1 MVTLFNMPLVT
12 IVIPC
17 YNHAEYVQDSIR
29 SVLNQTYVNIELIII
44 DDGSTDQ
51 SVNKIKE
58 MIVECEQKFTR
69 FEFRDR
75 PNKGLSNTLNEALGW
90 ANGEYFSVL
99 ASDDQMLPEK
109 TKLQVS
115 AFKPD
120 IVGVFGGVNIINDK
134 NEIISSRVR
143 EYSESNFDDIILTKH
158 DLPAS
163 SQMFEK
169 NALKEAGG
177 YNPNVKVEDWD
188 ILLRISKLNKKM
200 VYIPEVLINYRKH
213 DTNISSN
220 SKFMYEEMSKILDQ
234 YMGEPLYARAKFIIK
249 RRLLLPEIKEENKLV
264 ALLCKVRIYLEY
276 RLFLFTRK

>member
-1 MVTLFNMPLVT
+1 MPLVT

-17 YNHAEYVQDSIR
+17 YNHAKYVQDSIR
-29 SVLNQTYVNIELIII
+29 SVINQTYVNIELIII

-58 MIVECEQKFTR
+58 IMEECEQRFTR
-69 FEFRDR
+69 FEFRYR
-75 PNKGLSNTLNEALGW
+75 PNKGLSNTLNEALEW

-99 ASDDQMLPEK
+99 ASDDQMLAKK
-109 TKLQVS
+109 TELQVK

-120 IVGVFGGVNIINDK
+120 TVGVFGGVNIINDK
-134 NEIISSRVR
+134 NEVISSRVR
-143 EYSESNFDDIILTKH
+143 EYSESNFEDIILNNH

-188 ILLRISKLNKKM
+188 LLLRISKLNKRM
-200 VYIPEVLINYRKH
+200 VYIPEVLIKYRKH
-213 DTNISSN
+213 DTNISSD
-220 SKFMYEEMSKILDQ
+220 SKFMYVEMCKILDQ
-234 YMGEPLYARAKFIIK
+234 YVGEKLYARAKFIIK
-249 RRLLLPEIKEENKLV
+249 RRLLLPEIKKENKLV
-264 ALLCKVRIYLEY
+264 ALLFKIRIYLEY
-276 RLFLFTRK
+276 RLFFFIRK